1 MKPSQRRCLGSA
13 RSGLGGV
20 GMEALLG
27 VVALPDESW
36 LTFSVETLL
45 GTLTLRA

>member
-1 MKPSQRRCLGSA
+1 
-13 RSGLGGV
+13 
-20 GMEALLG
+20 MEALLG

-45 GTLTLRA
+45 NEACGVGEPAVLESLCTSTLRA

>member
-1 MKPSQRRCLGSA
+1 
-13 RSGLGGV
+13 
-20 GMEALLG
+20 MEALLG

-45 GTLTLRA
+45 NEACGVGEPVYVNAKSLN